1 MTATTSLA
9 QALSA
14 QDIIRHYD
22 LMPHVEGGHYRR
34 IWCSSQDLQPESLP
48 CGICGSRPCSTSILY
63 LLQAGERSRL
73 HRIRQ
78 DELWHFHLGGP
89 LRLYCLT
96 PDGQE
101 LDRILGADILAGQH
115 LLLPMPGG
123 CWFGAEPCP
132 GTDFSLVSCT
142 VAPGF
147 DFRDFELAKAACL
160 VRRYPF
166 AKERIEHFCQLPDG
180 CPDPGEGGR
189 A

>member
-34 IWCSSQDLQPESLP
+34 VWCSSQDLQPESLP
-48 CGICGSRPCSTSILY
+48 CGIYGSRPCSTSILY

-96 PDGQE
+96 PDGKE

-147 DFRDFELAKAACL
+147 DFRDFELAACL

-166 AKERIEHFCQLPDG
+166 AKEGIEHFCRLPDG
-180 CPDPGEGGR
+180 CPDPGKGCRE
-189 A
+189 

>member
-34 IWCSSQDLQPESLP
+34 VWCSSQDLQPESLP
-48 CGICGSRPCSTSILY
+48 CGIYGSRPCSTSILY

-96 PDGQE
+96 PDGKE
-101 LDRILGADILAGQH
+101 LDRILGADILAGPQYPVQ
-115 LLLPMPGG
+115 LLAVRGQAVQAQRAAQMEMP
-123 CWFGAEPCP
+123 
-132 GTDFSLVSCT
+132 
-142 VAPGF
+142 
-147 DFRDFELAKAACL
+147 
-160 VRRYPF
+160 
-166 AKERIEHFCQLPDG
+166 
-180 CPDPGEGGR
+180 
-189 A
+189 

>member
-34 IWCSSQDLQPESLP
+34 VWCSSQDLQPESLP
-48 CGICGSRPCSTSILY
+48 CGIYGSRPCSTSILY

-96 PDGQE
+96 PDG
-101 LDRILGADILAGQH
+101 
-115 LLLPMPGG
+115 
-123 CWFGAEPCP
+123 
-132 GTDFSLVSCT
+132 
-142 VAPGF
+142 
-147 DFRDFELAKAACL
+147 
-160 VRRYPF
+160 
-166 AKERIEHFCQLPDG
+166 
-180 CPDPGEGGR
+180 
-189 A
+189 

>member
-101 LDRILGADILAGQH
+101 LDRILGDRK
-115 LLLPMPGG
+115 
-123 CWFGAEPCP
+123 
-132 GTDFSLVSCT
+132 SV
-142 VAPGF
+142 V
-147 DFRDFELAKAACL
+147 
-160 VRRYPF
+160 
-166 AKERIEHFCQLPDG
+166 
-180 CPDPGEGGR
+180 
-189 A
+189 

>member
-1 MTATTSLA
+1 MSRSRINAIFPAAKALMPRARPATLAGRAKARPKNGMTATTSLA

-14 QDIIRHYD
+14 QDIIRYYD

-101 LDRILGADILAGQH
+101 LDRILGADILARSEEH
-115 LLLPMPGG
+115 TSELPV
-123 CWFGAEPCP
+123 
-132 GTDFSLVSCT
+132 T
-142 VAPGF
+142 
-147 DFRDFELAKAACL
+147 
-160 VRRYPF
+160 
-166 AKERIEHFCQLPDG
+166 Q
-180 CPDPGEGGR
+180 
-189 A
+189 

>member
-34 IWCSSQDLQPESLP
+34 VWCSSQDLQPESLP
-48 CGICGSRPCSTSILY
+48 CGIYGSRPCSTSILY
-63 LLQAGERSRL
+63 L
-73 HRIRQ
+73 
-78 DELWHFHLGGP
+78 
-89 LRLYCLT
+89 
-96 PDGQE
+96 
-101 LDRILGADILAGQH
+101 ADILAGQH

-166 AKERIEHFCQLPDG
+166 AKEGIEHFCRLPDG
-180 CPDPGEGGR
+180 CPDPGKGYRE
-189 A
+189 